1 MKFKELQGLSKENV
15 KTERKLSTQQKF
27 GLKMLSTGCRFIDLG
42 RFLRIGN
49 KENAFEELGQLLV
62 HTGLMM
68 QRENDR

>member
-1 MKFKELQGLSKENV
+1 
-15 KTERKLSTQQKF
+15 
-27 GLKMLSTGCRFIDLG
+27 MLSTGCRFIDLG